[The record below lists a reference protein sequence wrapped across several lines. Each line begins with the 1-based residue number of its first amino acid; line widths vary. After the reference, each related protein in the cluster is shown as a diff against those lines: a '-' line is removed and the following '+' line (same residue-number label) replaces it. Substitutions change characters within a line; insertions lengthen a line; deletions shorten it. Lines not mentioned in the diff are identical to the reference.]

1 MIKIFLKQIIV
12 KFNNKIYDFIQN
24 LVSVLL
30 LFLIAYAIFNM
41 VNKILSRLM

>member
-12 KFNNKIYDFIQN
+12 KFNKVIQN
-24 LVSVLL
+24 IVSVVL
-30 LFLIAYAIFNM
+30 LFLIAYAVFNM